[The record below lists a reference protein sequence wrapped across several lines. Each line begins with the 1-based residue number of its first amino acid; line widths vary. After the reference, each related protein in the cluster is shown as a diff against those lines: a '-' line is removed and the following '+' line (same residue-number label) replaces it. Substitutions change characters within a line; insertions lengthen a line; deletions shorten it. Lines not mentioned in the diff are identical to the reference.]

1 MNILRPVD
9 IEEEIR
15 KALNGYFATYVRPL
29 PAKYTLPNL
38 LIAATGGSTSN
49 TVDTFTVTLQARA
62 TEDADALEIL
72 RTALGVLEYQA
83 AHQIGALRHISVNSM
98 ASWGTDPA
106 RPDLKLCTMTAIV
119 TAHREKYEK
128 STRRNN

>member
-38 LIAATGGSTSN
+38 LIAATGGSSSN

-62 TEDADALEIL
+62 TEDADALETL

-83 AHQIGALRHISVNSM
+83 GAQIGALRNVVINSL
-98 ASWGTDPA
+98 ASWGNDPA
-106 RPDLKLCTMTAIV
+106 RPDLKLCSATVLV
-119 TAHREKYEK
+119 TAHRE
-128 STRRNN
+128 SFNISDS

>member
-62 TEDADALEIL
+62 TEDAEAMETL
-72 RTALGVLEYQA
+72 RTALGVLEHQA
-83 AHQIGALRHISVNSM
+83 GAQVGALRNVVINSL
-98 ASWGTDPA
+98 ASWGNDPA
-106 RPDLKLCTMTAIV
+106 RPDLKLCSATVLV
-119 TAHREKYEK
+119 TAHRE
-128 STRRNN
+128 SFNISDS